1 MELLRDT
8 VPGIARVAVLTSS
21 LRPEHVEYVKT
32 MEAGRPHDLQLQP
45 VAVGGPDQYQSAFAA
60 MTKAHADAV
69 IILGDVMF
77 TRDSGRLAELAVAH
91 RLPSI
96 YLFKAFVLAGGLL
109 AYGPD
114 EQQLLDLATQY
125 IEKILKGANP
135 AELPVAQPTKFHLA
149 INQRLPRRSGSPS
162 PQRCCCAP
170 TR

>member
-1 MELLRDT
+1 
-8 VPGIARVAVLTSS
+8 
-21 LRPEHVEYVKT
+21 
-32 MEAGRPHDLQLQP
+32 
-45 VAVGGPDQYQSAFAA
+45 
-60 MTKAHADAV
+60 MTKEHADAV

-96 YLFKAFVLAGGLL
+96 YIFEEFVLAGGLL

-114 EQQLLDLATQY
+114 EQQLLDLASQY

-149 INQRLPRRSGSPS
+149 INQKTAKALGLTIPHPLLLRATEVI
-162 PQRCCCAP
+162 Q
-170 TR
+170 